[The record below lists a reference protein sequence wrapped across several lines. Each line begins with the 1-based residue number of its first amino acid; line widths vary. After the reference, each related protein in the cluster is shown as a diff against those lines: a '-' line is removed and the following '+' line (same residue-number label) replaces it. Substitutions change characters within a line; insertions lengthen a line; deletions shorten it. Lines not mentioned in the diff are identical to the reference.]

1 MRSKIKLV
9 GIGLL
14 SILTLGFLVK
24 KGADVVSQADNIA
37 DKFIFDFGSFRIH
50 KVDFSGIV
58 LAIDGIK
65 LYNQSQFSATIQ
77 NLYVNVKYLSG
88 ASQAPLLIQDNFL
101 NPISI
106 NANSATVLPSILFK
120 LSLSNLIVLYQMY
133 KKTISDRLFINV
145 RFQVLGGYEISL
157 DNEQTL
163 APQFAIL
170 KALFDHPII
179 KTILGGTSSASTG
192 SQNNNNANTASNN
205 NAAGQSNSNYQGA
218 QGAQGAQTM
227 KVAQGANFGN
237 VENSLFKN

>member
-1 MRSKIKLV
+1 M

-37 DKFIFDFGSFRIH
+37 NKFIFDFGSFRIH

-65 LYNQSQFSATIQ
+65 IYNQSQFSATIQ

-88 ASQAPLLIQDNFL
+88 ASQVPLLIQDNFL

-120 LSLSNLIVLYQMY
+120 LSLTNLIVLYQMY
-133 KKTISDRLFINV
+133 KKTISDNLYINV

-157 DNEQTL
+157 DTVETL
-163 APQFAIL
+163 APQFAML
-170 KALFDHPII
+170 KGLFDHPII
-179 KTILGGTSSASTG
+179 KTILGTTN
-192 SQNNNNANTASNN
+192 SQNNNNANPASNN
-205 NAAGQSNSNYQGA
+205 NAAGQSNSNYQAA
-218 QGAQGAQTM
+218 QVS
-227 KVAQGANFGN
+227 KVAQVAQVAQFQNLGN
-237 VENSLFKN
+237 IENSLFNDM

>member
-14 SILTLGFLVK
+14 SILTLGYLFK

-37 DKFIFDFGSFRIH
+37 NKFIFDFGSFRIH

-65 LYNQSQFSATIQ
+65 IYNQSQFSATIQ

-88 ASQAPLLIQDNFL
+88 ASQVPLLIQDNFL

-120 LSLSNLIVLYQMY
+120 LSLTNLIVLYQMY
-133 KKTISDRLFINV
+133 KKTISDKLLINV

-157 DNEQTL
+157 DSEQTL
-163 APQFAIL
+163 APQFAML
-170 KALFDHPII
+170 KQLFDNKIVQVL
-179 KTILGGTSSASTG
+179 LGNGTSTSKSVG
-192 SQNNNNANTASNN
+192 DNT
-205 NAAGQSNSNYQGA
+205 NYQA
-218 QGAQGAQTM
+218 AQTAQVS
-227 KVAQGANFGN
+227 KVAQVQNLGN
-237 VENSLFKN
+237 IENSLFNDM